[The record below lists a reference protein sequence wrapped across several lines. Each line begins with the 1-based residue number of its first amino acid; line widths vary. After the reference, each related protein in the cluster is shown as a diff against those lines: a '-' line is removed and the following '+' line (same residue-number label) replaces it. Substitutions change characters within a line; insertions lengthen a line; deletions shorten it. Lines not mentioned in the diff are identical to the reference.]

1 VLQFEQLQE
10 PFRGDEAL
18 EPLVDTDDG
27 DAPST
32 APSSRTSRRLE
43 IGLRRN
49 QHGFLR
55 DVGDGSLVGRGQQP
69 LDRNDAAEACLLE
82 QDDLGDARKP
92 PTPEHRPNISGTGS
106 GCSDGDVED
115 GGLLG
120 GALEALDG
128 AKRFGHALTLARQ
141 ADARSWVFPSGYAAT
156 NRATVSERVFTP
168 AGLDAL
174 PPLEM
179 ARKAE
184 QVGVVKAD
192 MSVANTLALSVLAGA
207 FIALGAIFATT
218 VTAGGADL
226 PFGVLRLLG
235 GLAFSLGL
243 ILVIVAGAELFT
255 GNNLIVMAWASRR
268 VRTAQ
273 VARNWALVYLGNFAG
288 ALATA
293 GILFVGKQYELGEGA
308 VGVQAV
314 SIAAS
319 KTSLGFVQAIALG
332 AFCNGLVCLAVWL
345 CYSARTTADKILSI
359 VPPIAAFV
367 AAGFEHSVANM
378 FFIPM
383 GLLVKGDEAFVSDQE
398 GLPTLTD
405 LTWERF
411 VTANLVPVT
420 IGNVVGGA
428 VMVGAIYWFVYLRRT
443 DDVPSAQPLTSDDG

>member
-1 VLQFEQLQE
+1 M
-10 PFRGDEAL
+10 
-18 EPLVDTDDG
+18 
-27 DAPST
+27 
-32 APSSRTSRRLE
+32 
-43 IGLRRN
+43 
-49 QHGFLR
+49 
-55 DVGDGSLVGRGQQP
+55 
-69 LDRNDAAEACLLE
+69 
-82 QDDLGDARKP
+82 
-92 PTPEHRPNISGTGS
+92 PERI
-106 GCSDGDVED
+106 
-115 GGLLG
+115 
-120 GALEALDG
+120 
-128 AKRFGHALTLARQ
+128 
-141 ADARSWVFPSGYAAT
+141 
-156 NRATVSERVFTP
+156 FTP

-174 PPLEM
+174 LPPEM

-184 QVGVVKAD
+184 HVGVVKAD
-192 MSVANTLALSVLAGA
+192 MSTANTLALSVLAGA

-268 VRTAQ
+268 VRTGQ
-273 VARNWALVYLGNFAG
+273 LARNWTLVYLGNFAG

-293 GILFVGKQYELGEGA
+293 GILFVGKQYEFGGGA
-308 VGVQAV
+308 VGVQAL

-332 AFCNGLVCLAVWL
+332 ALCNGLVCLAVWL
-345 CYSARTTADKILSI
+345 CYSARTTTDKILSI

-383 GLLVKGDEAFVSDQE
+383 GLLVKSDDEFVTAQE
-398 GLPTLTD
+398 GLPSLAG

-411 VTANLVPVT
+411 VTANLLPVT
-420 IGNVVGGA
+420 IGNIAGGA
-428 VMVGAIYWFVYLRRT
+428 LMVGAIYWFVYLRSV
-443 DDVPSAQPLTSDDG
+443 DDVPSAQSVGYDDT

>member
-1 VLQFEQLQE
+1 V
-10 PFRGDEAL
+10 P
-18 EPLVDTDDG
+18 
-27 DAPST
+27 
-32 APSSRTSRRLE
+32 
-43 IGLRRN
+43 
-49 QHGFLR
+49 
-55 DVGDGSLVGRGQQP
+55 
-69 LDRNDAAEACLLE
+69 
-82 QDDLGDARKP
+82 
-92 PTPEHRPNISGTGS
+92 
-106 GCSDGDVED
+106 
-115 GGLLG
+115 
-120 GALEALDG
+120 
-128 AKRFGHALTLARQ
+128 
-141 ADARSWVFPSGYAAT
+141 
-156 NRATVSERVFTP
+156 ERVFTP
-168 AGLDAL
+168 ASLDAL

-184 QVGVVKAD
+184 HVGVVKAG
-192 MSVANTLALSVLAGA
+192 MSTANTLALSVLAGA

-218 VTAGGADL
+218 VTAGGAEL

-268 VRTAQ
+268 VPTGQ
-273 VARNWALVYLGNFAG
+273 VARNWALVYIGNFAG

-293 GILFVGKQYELGEGA
+293 GILFVGKQYEFGGGA
-308 VGVQAV
+308 VGVQAL

-319 KTSLGFVQAIALG
+319 KTSLGFVQAIVLG

-345 CYSARTTADKILSI
+345 CYSARTTTDKILSI

-383 GLLVKGDEAFVSDQE
+383 GLLVKSDEEFVAQEE
-398 GLPTLTD
+398 GLPSLAD

-411 VTANLVPVT
+411 VTANLLPVT

-428 VMVGAIYWFVYLRRT
+428 LMVGAIYWFVYLRT
-443 DDVPSAQPLTSDDG
+443 VEDVRSAQPVGSDDT